1 MNHILEHKPHT
12 QAKRETDLSLVIDG
26 CSVSIS
32 SSPKGTDE
40 PLKTVREILLSAYRT
55 KQPRCQITQGFFDV
69 SGQK

>member
-1 MNHILEHKPHT
+1 MNHILGQNVHT

-32 SSPKGTDE
+32 SCPKGADD
-40 PLKTVREILLSAYRT
+40 PMKTVREILLSAYMTR
-55 KQPRCQITQGFFDV
+55 QPISQMAQGFFDT